1 MKKTPKATTQTERYQ
16 YQFRPIKSYSAEEV
30 LAAGGTT
37 AFAHKMGKT
46 AKKMA
51 EALEKLPP
59 VEFTDKEW
67 DDLMEQ
73 LKNDK

>member
-1 MKKTPKATTQTERYQ
+1 MFIGREKNIKIGLINKFKTPKT
-16 YQFRPIKSYSAEEV
+16 
-30 LAAGGTT
+30 
-37 AFAHKMGKT
+37 T